1 MAAENVDM
9 NQALEIALAEKQSA
23 RAAAAALFAARAA
36 KGNSG
41 RALDLLEKAGSDVPE
56 EQALRQLPEPPRRR
70 KAETA

>member
-23 RAAAAALFAARAA
+23 RAAAAFFAARAA

-41 RALDLLEKAGSDVPE
+41 RALDLLEKAGSAVPE
-56 EQALRQLPEPPRRR
+56 EQALRQSPKPPRRR